1 MRRDE
6 RSVRA
11 VPGAVLGVL
20 IAAFASV
27 VSWQAAQSRPAASA
41 EALSPPPSVS
51 LLRVASAGEPAVLA
65 GAVTLYL
72 QAFDNQPGISI
83 PFMSLDYP
91 RVIRWLATILEL
103 DPRTQYPLL
112 MAAHLYGQ
120 VPDPERE
127 RVMFGFVHDEFLRD
141 PNRRWRW
148 LANAAI
154 AAKHRLHDPQLALA
168 YANDIARYAPGAPGW
183 ARQMHVFILEDM
195 GELESAKILL
205 GGLIESGEVTDPH
218 ELNLLVSRLE
228 ELKRAEKSSLP
239 SRR

>member
-6 RSVRA
+6 RPVRA
-11 VPGAVLGVL
+11 VPRAVLGIL
-20 IAAFASV
+20 IAALALV
-27 VSWQAAQSRPAASA
+27 ISWQAAQPKPVASA
-41 EALSPPPSVS
+41 EALSTPPGVS
-51 LLRVASAGEPAVLA
+51 LLRVASAGEPVALA
-65 GAVTLYL
+65 GLLTLYL

-91 RVIRWLATILEL
+91 RVIRWLSTILEI

-120 VPDPERE
+120 VPDASRD
-127 RVMFGFVHDEFLRD
+127 RLMFTFVHDEFLRD

-168 YANDIARYAPGAPGW
+168 YANDIARYAKAAPGW
-183 ARQMHVFILEDM
+183 ARQMHIFILEDM

-205 GGLIESGEVTDPH
+205 GGLIESGEVKDPH

-228 ELKRAEKSSLP
+228 ELKRAENSSAA
-239 SRR
+239 SRK